1 MSRTRDKWK
10 KNSLYFA
17 ILSVMLLLM
26 FFGAV
31 NTGGIKISFSD
42 LFRGLFFQ
50 YNREVEIIFDLR
62 FPRIVIAMLSGA
74 ALAVSGVLLQA
85 VMKNPLSDPGIIG
98 ISAGAGFF
106 AALVILI
113 LPGMFFFMPLF
124 AFVGGIIA
132 CALVYGL
139 SWKSGLSPIRIILV
153 GVAVNAV
160 FSGLLK
166 SLGYV
171 SSGVQSSIIT
181 SITNASI
188 AMKTWEDAG
197 LLKWYV
203 LIGLVLAMLVSGR
216 CNILSL
222 EDKTVRNLGVNVN
235 WTRLYV
241 SGIAVLLASIATA
254 VAGSISFVGLIV
266 PHIAR
271 LLVGSN
277 HRILIPFSIL
287 SGSFT
292 VLFADTIGRTIFYPY
307 EIPAS
312 IVMAVVGGPFF
323 IYLLRRSEK
332 IYGS

>member
-1 MSRTRDKWK
+1 MGRTRDKWK

-31 NTGGIKISFSD
+31 NTGGIKISFGE
-42 LFRGLFFQ
+42 LFRGLFVK
-50 YNREVEIIFDLR
+50 YNKDVEIIFDLR

-85 VMKNPLSDPGIIG
+85 VMKNPLADPGIIG

-124 AFVGGIIA
+124 AFAGGIIA
-132 CALVYGL
+132 CGLVYGL

-160 FSGLLK
+160 FSGLLN
-166 SLGYV
+166 SLGYM
-171 SSGVQSSIIT
+171 SSGTQSSIIT
-181 SITNASI
+181 SITNTSI
-188 AMKTWEDAG
+188 AMKTWADAD

-203 LIGLVLAMLVSGR
+203 VIGLVLSMLVSGR

-235 WTRLYV
+235 LTRLYV

-254 VAGSISFVGLIV
+254 VVGSISFVGLIV

-277 HRILIPFSIL
+277 HRILIPFSVL
-287 SGSFT
+287 LGSFT
-292 VLFADTIGRTIFYPY
+292 VLFADTVGRTIFYPY

>member
-1 MSRTRDKWK
+1 MIGTRDKWK
-10 KNSLYFA
+10 KNILYFA
-17 ILSVMLLLM
+17 MLSFMLLLM
-26 FFGAV
+26 FFWAV
-31 NTGGIKISFSD
+31 NTGGIKISFGE
-42 LFRGLFFQ
+42 LFRGLFIR
-50 YNREVEIIFDLR
+50 YNKEVEIIFDLR

-74 ALAVSGVLLQA
+74 ALSVSGVLLQA
-85 VMKNPLSDPGIIG
+85 VMKNPLADPGIIG

-106 AALVILI
+106 AAFVILI
-113 LPGMFFFMPLF
+113 LPGMFFFMHLF
-124 AFVGGIIA
+124 AFAGGIIA

-153 GVAVNAV
+153 GVAINAV
-160 FSGLLK
+160 FSGLLN
-166 SLGYV
+166 SLGYM

-188 AMKTWEDAG
+188 AMKTWEDAD

-203 LIGLVLAMLVSGR
+203 LIGLALAMLVSGR

-235 WTRLYV
+235 FTRLYV

-292 VLFADTIGRTIFYPY
+292 VLFADTVGRTILYPY